1 MDIESIEGC
10 WRREAELLPPRL
22 EEGTV
27 LRMIEARAAALRRSL
42 RGRLRREAGYY
53 LPMMIL
59 FAATLLGG
67 VTLGRLLA
75 ASAVVALV
83 GAVMAT
89 LWRAERRIQE
99 APLDRSVR
107 ESLARLAG
115 EVDAAGRAY
124 AAAYVLVFL
133 VSAAALTSFV
143 WWRHG
148 AGLLFV
154 AALAGSV
161 LAVAWSR
168 RSGRSY
174 VDRMFRRYRAELA
187 DCLGQLENE
196 TPR

>member
-42 RGRLRREAGYY
+42 RGRLHREAGYY

-59 FAATLLGG
+59 SAATLLSGF
-67 VTLGRLLA
+67 TLGRLLA

-83 GAVMAT
+83 GVVVAT
-89 LWRAERRIQE
+89 LWRVERRIQE

-107 ESLARLAG
+107 ESLASLAAD
-115 EVDAAGRAY
+115 VDAAARAY
-124 AAAYVLVFL
+124 AAAYFLVFA
-133 VSAAALTSFV
+133 VSAAALTCFV

-148 AGLLFV
+148 AGLLLV
-154 AALAGSV
+154 AALAGSS

-174 VDRMFRRYRAELA
+174 AYRMFRRYRAELA

-196 TPR
+196 TLR